1 MSTKLV
7 AGMMRV
13 YTLGGDHVSEITTND
28 LFQAIKEVSGQVNEL
43 DMKVVGLDERLT
55 KVEDRL
61 AKVEDRLTTVE
72 EQVSFIKTEVK
83 ETKDVMK
90 TYFRKLDK
98 KFGMVLDELYEARQ
112 ILHFWNKKQLIQTQ
126 VPLLTRPFIYRML

>member
-1 MSTKLV
+1 
-7 AGMMRV
+7 MRV
-13 YTLGGDHVSEITTND
+13 YTLGGDHVSEITMND

-43 DMKVVGLDERLT
+43 DMKVVGLDKRLT

-98 KFGMVLDELYEARQ
+98 RFGMVLDELYEAKAD
-112 ILHFWNKKQLIQTQ
+112 IA
-126 VPLLTRPFIYRML
+126 LLEQKAINLYSDAGALAD